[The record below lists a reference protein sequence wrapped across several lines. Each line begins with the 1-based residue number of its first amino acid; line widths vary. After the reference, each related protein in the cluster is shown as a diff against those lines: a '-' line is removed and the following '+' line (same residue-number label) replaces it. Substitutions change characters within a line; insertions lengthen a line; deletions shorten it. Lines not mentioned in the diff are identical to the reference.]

1 MELANE
7 VVKPGL
13 FHFALMLLIT
23 QFLLSKY
30 SRPNFSALIAV
41 FILQIVQIA
50 KKLIFFLFD
59 K

>member
-41 FILQIVQIA
+41 SILQIVQIA
-50 KKLIFFLFD
+50 KKRFFFLID